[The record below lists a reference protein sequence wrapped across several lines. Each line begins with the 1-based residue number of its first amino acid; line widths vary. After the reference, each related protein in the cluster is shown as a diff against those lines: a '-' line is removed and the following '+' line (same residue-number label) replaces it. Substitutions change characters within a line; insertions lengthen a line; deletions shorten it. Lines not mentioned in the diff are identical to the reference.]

1 MAAEIEKTDTQLM
14 LAVREGDARSFTV
27 LHERYQRRV
36 LGFFYG
42 HCGDAALTSDLCQ
55 ETFLRIWQVR
65 KRYKVTGPFPAYLFA
80 IARMVWLEQVRRDR
94 NGRRLGAAE
103 PLDGQHD
110 WPAPLEQGPSVRA
123 ARSEVEARILAALD
137 TLPEE
142 QRTVFLLRHVRGLSL
157 EEIAAA
163 MDCPV
168 NTVRSR
174 KLLAVRKLRQLLD
187 RTWDTPK
194 APAPPTEA
202 QHGM

>member
-1 MAAEIEKTDTQLM
+1 MAAAVEKTDAQLM
-14 LAVREGDARSFTV
+14 LAVREGDAKSFTF

-42 HCGDAALTSDLCQ
+42 HCGNATLASDLCQ

-65 KRYKVTGPFPAYLFA
+65 KRYRVTGPFPGYLFA
-80 IARMVWLEQVRRDR
+80 IARMIWLEQLRRDR
-94 NGRRLGAAE
+94 NGRRLGSSE
-103 PLDGQHD
+103 TLDARHD
-110 WPAPLEQGPSVRA
+110 CPAPSEHGPDVYA
-123 ARSEVEARILAALD
+123 VRSEMESRILAALD

-157 EEIAAA
+157 EEIASA

-174 KLLAVRKLRQLLD
+174 KLLAVRKLRQLLE
-187 RTWDTPK
+187 RSWDVPES
-194 APAPPTEA
+194 PAPSSEA
-202 QHGM
+202 RHGM